1 MRKVKE
7 LKRIARGNL
16 TGNYGGLI
24 RAFVCCNL
32 ITSLIE
38 MPFSMMTNE
47 SDFSTQNIIYYIAT
61 ILIGIAAIVLT
72 GGQYRMH
79 LSAARTGKV
88 HPSDLFYPVKYHADR
103 YIFTELILFG
113 ISLIAMIPMIA
124 AIILFYLKED
134 LVYQLASLVL
144 VLVSFIVS
152 FVVSVYISLTFD
164 LVYFVLND
172 HEELGMIKALKHT
185 KQLVHTHRKRYLYMQ
200 LSFLPMLLLVAISFG
215 TAIFWVQPYM
225 TQTTTVFYLDVK
237 GELDEVLRNRQQ
249 TEPSPEPVMFN
260 EYV

>member
-1 MRKVKE
+1 MRKIKE

-16 TGNYGGLI
+16 TGRYGWLI
-24 RAFVCCNL
+24 RAFVFSHL

-38 MPFSMMTNE
+38 MPFSMMTNDI
-47 SDFSTQNIIYYIAT
+47 DFSTQNIIYYIAT

-79 LSAARTGKV
+79 LSAARTGEV
-88 HPSDLFYPVKYHADR
+88 HPSDLFYPLKYHADR

-113 ISLIAMIPMIA
+113 ISLITMIPMFGAIFLIYTQEDIKYYIA
-124 AIILFYLKED
+124 ALIL
-134 LVYQLASLVL
+134 SI
-144 VLVSFIVS
+144 VSFILAT
-152 FVVSVYISLTFD
+152 YISLTFD

-172 HEELGMIKALKHT
+172 REDLGMVKALKFT
-185 KQLVHTHRKRYLYMQ
+185 KELVTTHRKRYLYMQ
-200 LSFLPMLLLVAISFG
+200 LSFLPMLLLVGISFG